1 MELIDIEHAR
11 RSGTTLHFLAIKW
24 HEKLLP
30 EAEHAPSF
38 STLVPSESSFSGG
51 SVRAVSPYFCT
62 SVECGGM
69 EGAAELESLVA
80 LARLQASPRFRHVGS
95 GYVALSVD

>member
-1 MELIDIEHAR
+1 MELIDVEHVR

-24 HEKLLP
+24 HEKMMP
-30 EAEHAPSF
+30 EAEHPPIF
-38 STLVPSESSFSGG
+38 TTLVPPESSFAGG

-80 LARLQASPRFRHVGS
+80 LARLQASPRFRQVGF